1 MYLLERLEK
10 VHIIN
15 MAGLRTEIKIDKMRL
30 PLELSRLLPSVLSFH
45 GCTRGKASSNWPLRR
60 PRSYRRRLYDAALEP
75 MVPKVQSVCPSYKGV
90 LDSIAKMKSSYSAYD
105 MALVQHIRQTI
116 KNEGYQVMGICHRL
130 AVKQRTEWLTR
141 NQLRLKGL
149 EFRDYGNRI
158 LKKVFEDTPL
168 QSLNDT
174 ILIATNAQLF
184 GKDINA
190 IKAIIVE
197 CEKID
202 WLIPIAV
209 VYGSQILS
217 ISEVKELCK
226 LPSLEDH
233 RAQTV
238 QLLSVPP
245 NELISTLNYHIMD
258 TIRIL
263 DSIRNEKKPL

>member
-1 MYLLERLEK
+1 MS
-10 VHIIN
+10 
-15 MAGLRTEIKIDKMRL
+15 
-30 PLELSRLLPSVLSFH
+30 LELSRILPPVLSFH
-45 GCTRGKASSNWPLRR
+45 LCTRGKASSNWPLRR

-75 MVPKVQSVCPSYKGV
+75 MVPKVQSVCPSYKGII
-90 LDSIAKMKSSYSAYD
+90 DSIEELKSSYSAFD
-105 MALVQHIRQTI
+105 MALVQHIREKI

-158 LKKVFEDTPL
+158 MKKVFEGTPL
-168 QSLNDT
+168 QSLSDT
-174 ILIATNAQLF
+174 IFVATNAQLF

-190 IKAIIVE
+190 IKAVITE

-202 WLIPIAV
+202 WLTPIAV
-209 VYGSQILS
+209 VYGARILS

-238 QLLSVPP
+238 QLLSLPP
-245 NELISTLNYHIMD
+245 NELISTLNYHIID
-258 TIRIL
+258 ITRIL
-263 DSIRNEKKPL
+263 DSIKSQKEPSP

>member
-1 MYLLERLEK
+1 
-10 VHIIN
+10 
-15 MAGLRTEIKIDKMRL
+15 MRL
-30 PLELSRLLPSVLSFH
+30 PLELSQLLPAVLSLRLW
-45 GCTRGKASSNWPLRR
+45 TRKKASSNWPLRR

-75 MVPKVQSVCPSYKGV
+75 MVPKVQNVCRSYKEV
-90 LDSIAKMKSSYSAYD
+90 IDSIEKLKSSYSAFD
-105 MALVQHIRQTI
+105 MALVQHIREKI

-174 ILIATNAQLF
+174 ILVATNAQLF

-190 IKAIIVE
+190 IKAIITE

-202 WLIPIAV
+202 WLTPIAV
-209 VYGSQILS
+209 VYGSRILS

-245 NELISTLNYHIMD
+245 NELISILNYHIMD

-263 DSIRNEKKPL
+263 DSIKDQKESPL

>member
-141 NQLRLKGL
+141 NHHKR
-149 EFRDYGNRI
+149 
-158 LKKVFEDTPL
+158 
-168 QSLNDT
+168 
-174 ILIATNAQLF
+174 QLF

>member
-1 MYLLERLEK
+1 MW
-10 VHIIN
+10 
-15 MAGLRTEIKIDKMRL
+15 L

-45 GCTRGKASSNWPLRR
+45 LCTRGKASSNWPLRR
-60 PRSYRRRLYDAALEP
+60 PRSYRRRLYDASLEP
-75 MVPKVQSVCPSYKGV
+75 MVPKTQSMCPPYKGIIDFIGE
-90 LDSIAKMKSSYSAYD
+90 LKSSYSAFD
-105 MALVQHIRQTI
+105 MALIQHIREKT

-158 LKKVFEDTPL
+158 MKKVFEGTPL

-174 ILIATNAQLF
+174 IFVATNAQLF

-190 IKAIIVE
+190 IKAVITE

-202 WLIPIAV
+202 WLTPIAV
-209 VYGSQILS
+209 IYGSRILS

-233 RAQTV
+233 RVQTL
-238 QLLSVPP
+238 QLLSVPS
-245 NELISTLNYHIMD
+245 NELTSTLNYHVVDMIG
-258 TIRIL
+258 IL
-263 DSIRNEKKPL
+263 NSMKNQKEPPL

>member
-1 MYLLERLEK
+1 
-10 VHIIN
+10 
-15 MAGLRTEIKIDKMRL
+15 MRL
-30 PLELSRLLPSVLSFH
+30 PLELSQLLPAVLSLRLW
-45 GCTRGKASSNWPLRR
+45 TREKASSNWPLRR

-75 MVPKVQSVCPSYKGV
+75 MVPKVQNVCRSYKEV
-90 LDSIAKMKSSYSAYD
+90 IDSIEKLKSSYSAFD
-105 MALVQHIRQTI
+105 MALVQHIREKI

-190 IKAIIVE
+190 IKAIITE

-202 WLIPIAV
+202 WLTPIAV
-209 VYGSQILS
+209 VYGSRILS

-245 NELISTLNYHIMD
+245 NELILILNYHIMD

-263 DSIRNEKKPL
+263 DSIKDQKESPL

>member
-1 MYLLERLEK
+1 
-10 VHIIN
+10 
-15 MAGLRTEIKIDKMRL
+15 MRL
-30 PLELSRLLPSVLSFH
+30 PLELSQLLPAVLNLRLW
-45 GCTRGKASSNWPLRR
+45 TRKKASSNWPLRR

-75 MVPKVQSVCPSYKGV
+75 MVPKVQNVCRSYKEV
-90 LDSIAKMKSSYSAYD
+90 IDSIEKLKSSYSAFD
-105 MALVQHIRQTI
+105 MALVQHIREKI

-174 ILIATNAQLF
+174 ILVATNAQLF

-190 IKAIIVE
+190 IKAIITE

-202 WLIPIAV
+202 WLTPIAV
-209 VYGSQILS
+209 VYGSRILS

-245 NELISTLNYHIMD
+245 NELISILNYHIMD

-263 DSIRNEKKPL
+263 DSIKDQKESPL

>member
-1 MYLLERLEK
+1 
-10 VHIIN
+10 
-15 MAGLRTEIKIDKMRL
+15 MRL
-30 PLELSRLLPSVLSFH
+30 PLELSQLLPAVLSLRLW
-45 GCTRGKASSNWPLRR
+45 TRGKASSNWPLRR

-75 MVPKVQSVCPSYKGV
+75 MVPKVQNVCRSYKEV
-90 LDSIAKMKSSYSAYD
+90 IDSIEKLKSSYSAFD
-105 MALVQHIRQTI
+105 MALVQHIREKI

-158 LKKVFEDTPL
+158 LKKVFENTPL

-174 ILIATNAQLF
+174 ILVATNAQLF

-190 IKAIIVE
+190 IKAIIIE

-202 WLIPIAV
+202 WLTPIAV
-209 VYGSQILS
+209 VYGSRILS
-217 ISEVKELCK
+217 ISEVNELCK

-238 QLLSVPP
+238 QLLSMPP

-258 TIRIL
+258 TITIL
-263 DSIRNEKKPL
+263 DSIKDQKKSPL